1 MQGVFC
7 TPYFMAVP
15 ISFLSEL
22 YINVELEAL
31 SPQLHSP
38 LHKPLQ
44 TCNLAKKGL
53 FCSSALYG
61 VIRGMNRDARKIY
74 DLIFFSEMER
84 TTNTQY

>member
-1 MQGVFC
+1 MQGVSR

-15 ISFLSEL
+15 ISFLFEL

-38 LHKPLQ
+38 PHKPLQ
-44 TCNLAKKGL
+44 ICNLAKKSL
-53 FCSSALYG
+53 LCSSALYG
-61 VIRGMNRDARKIY
+61 VIRRMNRDARKIY
-74 DLIFFSEMER
+74 DLIFSEMER